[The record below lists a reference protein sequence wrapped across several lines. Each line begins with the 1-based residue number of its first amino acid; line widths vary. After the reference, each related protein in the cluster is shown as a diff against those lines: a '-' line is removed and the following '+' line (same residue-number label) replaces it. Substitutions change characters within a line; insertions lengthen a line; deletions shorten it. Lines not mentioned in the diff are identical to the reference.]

1 MMKRNGILGAALLL
15 AACSSL
21 ASADAPATPVA
32 IPMTPVLG
40 AAQTVLLRLKYTPG
54 QTLYYR
60 MNIDTVGTIFT
71 GQSGA
76 GMPLNQHMSMLM
88 HQTVKDVRVVDGA
101 ATLDSGID
109 SMTMTMNGQA
119 FPMPAE
125 TMASMKN
132 IGTMVISP
140 TGKTLSFTPSS
151 AVSGMAMPGMD
162 FTKMSS
168 MSALGQLP
176 EAAVKAGDTW
186 NSAVSMGIL
195 GTSVAAHF
203 TLGSIDTTGGKTVAL
218 VNQTTDGTFDTSTTK
233 GVTGPM
239 GMKMTGKANGTGVLH
254 FDVDAGAIESQ
265 TSKIGITMNMTQPGA
280 TMPMKMKMKVTTSL
294 TRTTAPPPTADPKM
308 Q

>member
-1 MMKRNGILGAALLL
+1 MKRFVTLWAALALT
-15 AACSSL
+15 ACSPL
-21 ASADAPATPVA
+21 AYADAPPVTVTPA
-32 IPMTPVLG
+32 P
-40 AAQTVLLRLKYTPG
+40 AASVPQTVLLRLKYTLG

-60 MNIDTVGTIFT
+60 MDVDTIGTIFT

-88 HQTVKDVRVVDGA
+88 HQTVKDVRAADGA
-101 ATLDSGID
+101 ATIAAGID

-125 TMASMKN
+125 SMASMKN
-132 IGTMVISP
+132 IGTMVVSP

-151 AVSGMAMPGMD
+151 AMSGMAMPGMD

-176 EAAVKAGDTW
+176 ETALKAGDTW
-186 NSAVSMGIL
+186 QSAVALGML

-203 TLGSIDTTGGKTVAL
+203 ALGSIDTTNGKTVAL
-218 VNQTTDGTFDTSTTK
+218 INQTTNGTFDTSAAK
-233 GVTGPM
+233 GKAGPM
-239 GMKMTGKANGTGVLH
+239 GMKMTGQVNGSGVLH
-254 FDVDAGAIESQ
+254 FDVDAGSIESQ
-265 TSKIGITMNMTQPGA
+265 TGQVRIAMKMTPPGA
-280 TMPMKMKMKVTTSL
+280 AMPMKMQMKVTTTL
-294 TRTTAPPPTADPKM
+294 TRTDAPPPAADPKV